1 MQQAADREGIT
12 LEAVLQQLL
21 AEAERNCVDSEDWP
35 TLVRLADDVFL
46 RVGRRE
52 FDESLTQ
59 EEIDEIRG
67 AA

>member
-1 MQQAADREGIT
+1 M
-12 LEAVLQQLL
+12 L
-21 AEAERNCVDSEDWP
+21 AEAERNGVDSEDWP

-46 RVGRRE
+46 RVDRRE